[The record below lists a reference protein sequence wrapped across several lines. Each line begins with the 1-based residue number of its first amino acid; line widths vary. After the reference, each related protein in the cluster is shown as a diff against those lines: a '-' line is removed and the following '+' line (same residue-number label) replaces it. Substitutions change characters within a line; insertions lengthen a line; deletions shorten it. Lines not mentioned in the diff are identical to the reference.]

1 MTPETFKKLQARVLD
16 HYNNNVNKV
25 YVFDGYSGAN
35 PASRKKVSILLLY
48 DSWFNSIF
56 TH

>member
-48 DSWFNSIF
+48 DS
-56 TH
+56 